1 MNTVGLASPALMGE
15 EKLMRRGLLLMAT
28 MLKALLMGSG
38 IAFAAEIIL
47 TNGDDTR
54 SGTDNDDIIS
64 GRMAH
69 GP

>member
-1 MNTVGLASPALMGE
+1 
-15 EKLMRRGLLLMAT
+15 MRRGLLLIAT
-28 MLKALLMGSG
+28 MLTALLMGSG

>member
-1 MNTVGLASPALMGE
+1 
-15 EKLMRRGLLLMAT
+15 MRRGLLLMAT
-28 MLKALLMGSG
+28 MLTALLMGSG
-38 IAFAAEIIL
+38 IAFAAAIIL